1 MKKTIILTLSLFLVV
16 LQMPA
21 QTKQD
26 DMTREVTIY
35 NPYKPSLPDVRKKSF
50 LADIDDT
57 VKISSDFNYEI
68 AANPFSAEY
77 NISPIKAASL
87 LPDPLPKL
95 YKSYIKFGIGNYMTP
110 LAEISITNERS
121 KRASYG
127 ATARHFS
134 TNGRVK
140 LDNKKRVFAGYMD
153 NDVSLFGKKFFRS
166 NLLEGSVDFSQK
178 SRYAYGYDTSIV
190 DYVAKN
196 KDIRLNYNNLG
207 INASFSSLNLDSAD
221 FSYDFDVSYD
231 IFFTGNDRSQ
241 RNLGITG
248 LMSKSYK
255 GFYMGGGLEMDHF
268 NPSSAVFDK
277 SKYVF
282 AVSPFIN
289 KNTSLWNF
297 RLGARLLF
305 DKNLKPGVDFHLY
318 PDVSFGFNIVP
329 SYVSFFA
336 GLNGK
341 LEKND
346 PASVIGVNPYL
357 AGDTTLFRL
366 KNTSYPLIISTG
378 IKGNNGFGGNYILSA
393 SYSIIND
400 MLFFSNLVCPIIPGP
415 VELGNFFLP
424 LYDDVEVMNIHG
436 ELTGRIGDKISF
448 RGSANWYKY
457 TLTKSDYAWNKPD
470 WDGTISLRY
479 NLRNKIIASADLT
492 ALGKY
497 SLVAARYDD
506 VILPPAQI
514 TFNKPAHF
522 NLNIGAEYRYTKIL
536 SVWAKINNV
545 SFNRYYEWAYYPT
558 QRFFFMA
565 GLTYSL

>member
-35 NPYKPSLPDVRKKSF
+35 NPYKPSLPDVRKKSV

-231 IFFTGNDRSQ
+231 IFFTGNDKSQ

-393 SYSIIND
+393 SYSIIDD

-565 GLTYSL
+565 GLTCSL

>member
-1 MKKTIILTLSLFLVV
+1 MKRTVILILLIFIALISL
-16 LQMPA
+16 PA
-21 QTKQD
+21 QSRQD
-26 DMTREVTIY
+26 DMKREVTLY
-35 NPYKPSLPDVRKKSF
+35 NPYKPSLPEVRKRSS
-50 LADIDDT
+50 LPDINDT
-57 VKISSDFNYEI
+57 VKMVNDFKYEI
-68 AANPFSAEY
+68 SAKPFSPVY

-95 YKSYIKFGIGNYMTP
+95 YKSFVKFGIGNYMTP

-140 LDNKKRVFAGYMD
+140 LDNDKRVFAGYMD

-178 SRYAYGYDTSIV
+178 TRYAYGYDTSIV

-207 INASFSSLNLDSAD
+207 LNTSFASLNLDSTD
-221 FSYDFDVSYD
+221 FSYDFDVNYD
-231 IFFTGNDRSQ
+231 IFFAGNDRNQ
-241 RNLGITG
+241 HNLGIAG

-255 GFYMGGGLEMDHF
+255 GFYMGGGLEFDHY
-268 NPSSAVFDK
+268 NPSSSVFNK
-277 SKYVF
+277 SKYIF
-282 AVSPFIN
+282 AVNPFVN
-289 KNTSLWNF
+289 KNTPLWNF
-297 RLGARLLF
+297 RLGLQLLL
-305 DKNLKPGVDFHLY
+305 DKNLKPGADFHLY

-336 GLNGK
+336 GLNGR

-346 PASVIGVNPYL
+346 PASVIGINPYL

-366 KNTSYPLIISTG
+366 QNTNHPLIISAG
-378 IKGNNGFGGNYILSA
+378 IKGNNGLGGNYILSA
-393 SYSIIND
+393 SYSIVNN
-400 MLFFSNLVCPIIPGP
+400 MLFFSNRIYPVIPGP
-415 VELGNFFLP
+415 AELGNFFLP
-424 LYDDVEVMNIHG
+424 LNDDAEVLNVHG
-436 ELTGRIGDKISF
+436 EVTGQIGDKISF
-448 RGSANWYKY
+448 RGIANWYKY
-457 TLTKSDYAWNKPD
+457 TLTKSDHAWNRPD
-470 WDGTISLRY
+470 WDMKISVKY
-479 NLRNKIIASADLT
+479 NLRDKIIASADLT
-492 ALGKY
+492 SLGKY
-497 SLVAARYDD
+497 SLVAYKYDLL
-506 VILPPAQI
+506 LPPAQI

-536 SVWAKINNV
+536 SVWAKINNI

-558 QRFFFMA
+558 QRFLLMA
-565 GLTYSL
+565 GFTYSL

>member
-16 LQMPA
+16 LQMTA

-77 NISPIKAASL
+77 NISLIKAASL

>member
-1 MKKTIILTLSLFLVV
+1 MKRTVILILLIFIALISL
-16 LQMPA
+16 PA
-21 QTKQD
+21 QSRQD
-26 DMTREVTIY
+26 DMKREVTLY
-35 NPYKPSLPDVRKKSF
+35 NPYKPSLPEVRKRSS
-50 LADIDDT
+50 LPDINDT
-57 VKISSDFNYEI
+57 VKMVNDFKYEI
-68 AANPFSAEY
+68 SAKPFSPVY

-95 YKSYIKFGIGNYMTP
+95 YKSFVKFGIGNYMTP

-140 LDNKKRVFAGYMD
+140 LDNDKRVFAGYMD

-178 SRYAYGYDTSIV
+178 TRYAYGYDTSIV

-207 INASFSSLNLDSAD
+207 LNTSFASLNLDSTD
-221 FSYDFDVSYD
+221 FSYDFDVNYD
-231 IFFTGNDRSQ
+231 IFFAGNDRNQ
-241 RNLGITG
+241 HNLGIAG

-255 GFYMGGGLEMDHF
+255 GFYMGGGLEFDHY
-268 NPSSAVFDK
+268 NPSSSVFNK
-277 SKYVF
+277 SKYIS
-282 AVSPFIN
+282 AVNPFVN
-289 KNTSLWNF
+289 KNTPLWNF
-297 RLGARLLF
+297 RLGLQLLL
-305 DKNLKPGVDFHLY
+305 DKNLKPGADFHLY

-336 GLNGK
+336 GLNGR

-346 PASVIGVNPYL
+346 PASVIGINPYL

-366 KNTSYPLIISTG
+366 QNTNHPLIISAG
-378 IKGNNGFGGNYILSA
+378 IKGNNGLGGNYILSA
-393 SYSIIND
+393 SYSIVNN
-400 MLFFSNLVCPIIPGP
+400 MLFFSNRIYPVIPGP
-415 VELGNFFLP
+415 AELGNFFLP
-424 LYDDVEVMNIHG
+424 LNDDAEVLNVHG
-436 ELTGRIGDKISF
+436 EVTGQIGDKISF
-448 RGSANWYKY
+448 RGIANWYKY
-457 TLTKSDYAWNKPD
+457 TLTKSDHAWNRPD
-470 WDGTISLRY
+470 WDMKISVKY
-479 NLRNKIIASADLT
+479 NLRDKIIASADLT
-492 ALGKY
+492 SLGKY
-497 SLVAARYDD
+497 SLVAYKYDLL
-506 VILPPAQI
+506 LPPAQI

-536 SVWAKINNV
+536 SVWAKINNI

-558 QRFFFMA
+558 QRFLLMA
-565 GLTYSL
+565 GFTYSL

>member
-1 MKKTIILTLSLFLVV
+1 MKRTVILIFLIFIALISL
-16 LQMPA
+16 PA
-21 QTKQD
+21 QSRQD
-26 DMTREVTIY
+26 DMKREVTLY
-35 NPYKPSLPDVRKKSF
+35 NPYKPSLPEVRKRSS
-50 LADIDDT
+50 LPDINDT
-57 VKISSDFNYEI
+57 VKMVNDFKYEI
-68 AANPFSAEY
+68 SAKPFSPVY

-95 YKSYIKFGIGNYMTP
+95 YKSFVKFGIGNYMTP

-140 LDNKKRVFAGYMD
+140 LDNDKRVFAGYMD

-178 SRYAYGYDTSIV
+178 TRYAYGYDTSIV

-207 INASFSSLNLDSAD
+207 LNTSFASLNLDSTD
-221 FSYDFDVSYD
+221 FSYDFDVNYD
-231 IFFTGNDRSQ
+231 IFFAGNDRNQ
-241 RNLGITG
+241 HNLGIAG

-255 GFYMGGGLEMDHF
+255 GFYMGGGLEFDHY
-268 NPSSAVFDK
+268 NPSSSVFNK
-277 SKYVF
+277 SKYIF
-282 AVSPFIN
+282 AVNPFVN
-289 KNTSLWNF
+289 KNTPLWNF
-297 RLGARLLF
+297 RLGLQLLL
-305 DKNLKPGVDFHLY
+305 DKNLKPGADFHLY

-336 GLNGK
+336 GLNGR

-346 PASVIGVNPYL
+346 PASVIGINPYL

-366 KNTSYPLIISTG
+366 QNTNHPLIISAG
-378 IKGNNGFGGNYILSA
+378 IKGNNGLGGNYILSA
-393 SYSIIND
+393 SYSIVNN
-400 MLFFSNLVCPIIPGP
+400 MLFFSNRIYPVIPGP
-415 VELGNFFLP
+415 AELGNFFLP
-424 LYDDVEVMNIHG
+424 LNDDAEVLNVHG
-436 ELTGRIGDKISF
+436 EVTGQIGDKISF
-448 RGSANWYKY
+448 RGIANWYKY
-457 TLTKSDYAWNKPD
+457 TLTKSDHAWNRPD
-470 WDGTISLRY
+470 WDMKISVKY
-479 NLRNKIIASADLT
+479 NLRDKIIASADLT
-492 ALGKY
+492 SLGKY
-497 SLVAARYDD
+497 SLVAYKYDLL
-506 VILPPAQI
+506 LPPAQI

-536 SVWAKINNV
+536 SVWAKINNI

-558 QRFFFMA
+558 QRFLLMA
-565 GLTYSL
+565 GFTYSL